1 MKYILSSADKA
12 DLIASLARLTACGGL
27 FYRTFYEEFIAADR
41 RIKQLMSDTDSSRR
55 QRILAQSLTYTVLG
69 ADGVTA
75 PQELRKLI
83 DSHGPNGLNISADM
97 MMKWRGALLRAVEK
111 HDPEYNDNV
120 EHIWGTAAL
129 HLIEHFQPPDA

>member
-1 MKYILSSADKA
+1 MNYVLSSADKA
-12 DLIASLARLTACGGL
+12 DLIASLARLTACSGL

-55 QRILAQSLTYTVLG
+55 QRILAQSLTFTVLG

-75 PQELRKLI
+75 SQESRKLV

-97 MMKWRGALLRAVEK
+97 MSKWRGAAF
-111 HDPEYNDNV
+111 D
-120 EHIWGTAAL
+120 
-129 HLIEHFQPPDA
+129 